1 MTGKKVNAKI
11 KDKGLVI
18 DNFDLDKEIVTLAI
32 KAKLKAEQ
40 YNLMKVQVF
49 DSSFCRGKTHFKIY
63 SMETYLVFQSDYT
76 YFKNIANSN
85 HISTWTSKRLSYQS
99 FKTPA

>member
-40 YNLMKVQVF
+40 YNLMKV
-49 DSSFCRGKTHFKIY
+49 
-63 SMETYLVFQSDYT
+63 
-76 YFKNIANSN
+76 
-85 HISTWTSKRLSYQS
+85 
-99 FKTPA
+99 